1 MGVPLVVQ
9 WLKVP
14 LPMQRI
20 QVRSLLRE
28 DPICCGATKPMC
40 CLLSPHALQPALHN
54 GTAIRSQRTIARE

>member
-1 MGVPLVVQ
+1 MGVSLVVQ

-28 DPICCGATKPMC
+28 DPMRC
-40 CLLSPHALQPALHN
+40 
-54 GTAIRSQRTIARE
+54 